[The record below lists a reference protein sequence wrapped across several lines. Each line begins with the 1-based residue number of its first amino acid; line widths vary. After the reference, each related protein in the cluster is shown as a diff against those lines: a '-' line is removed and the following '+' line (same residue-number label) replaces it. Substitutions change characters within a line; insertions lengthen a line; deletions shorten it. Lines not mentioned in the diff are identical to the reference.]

1 MPAYSCLEPP
11 YNESA
16 FVGRVTVWELDQWSM
31 LCKRRN
37 LSEEFAVL
45 KTSSLVTGKAK
56 TNSGVMQ
63 VGSW

>member
-1 MPAYSCLEPP
+1 
-11 YNESA
+11 
-16 FVGRVTVWELDQWSM
+16 M

-45 KTSSLVTGKAK
+45 KTSSLVTGEAK

>member
-1 MPAYSCLEPP
+1 M
-11 YNESA
+11 
-16 FVGRVTVWELDQWSM
+16 ELDRWSM

-45 KTSSLVTGKAK
+45 KTSSLVTGEAK

-63 VGSW
+63 VGPW